1 MKTTHVKSLA
11 GILIGLYIGVCA
23 GAWLIQDKLLYH
35 PYTQPADLA
44 YAQRDVPAIEEVSYD
59 NPAGGH
65 SYAWLVKPGKQK
77 KMVVFLHG
85 NSCNIGCFIPWVEP
99 FVSAGYGVF
108 MIEYQ
113 GFGGLRGRL
122 GQKTFEQDAL
132 AGMAYLKRLGYQ
144 NKDIIIYGYSL
155 GTYLATFTAYTLG
168 QEEPFDAV
176 ILEAPFTTLTD
187 VAAVRVKNLLPV
199 KWLMRDSYPS
209 IRYISDVNTRL
220 FIAHGKRDTTVPYE
234 LGMTL
239 FQTAKDPKMFFSS
252 ETATH
257 TDLKRHGFT
266 DAVLEWLSAR

>member
-1 MKTTHVKSLA
+1 MKKTYVKSLT

-23 GAWLIQDKLLYH
+23 GAWLIQDRLLYH
-35 PYTQPADLA
+35 PYTRPADLD
-44 YAQRDVPAIEEVSYD
+44 YARRDLPAIEEVSYD
-59 NPAGGH
+59 NAVGGRN
-65 SYAWLVKPGKQK
+65 YAWLVKPGSQK
-77 KMVVFLHG
+77 KTVVFFHG

-108 MIEYQ
+108 MVEYR
-113 GFGGLRGRL
+113 GFGGIHGRL
-122 GQKTFEQDAL
+122 GQKTFEKDAL
-132 AGMAYLKRLGYQ
+132 AGMAYLKSLGWK

-187 VAAVRVKNLLPV
+187 VAADRVKNLLPV

-239 FQTAKDPKMFFSS
+239 FHTAKDPKMFFSADN
-252 ETATH
+252 ATH

-266 DAVLEWLSAR
+266 DAALEWLSAR